1 MHKGQKQSQP
11 CTTQGTVMALAC
23 PQPGYPT
30 GRSLF
35 PTSQVGRGML
45 PGGLGQH
52 LGKSP
57 RNVAVRCTS
66 FALAAFPLPA
76 FMLAQE
82 ESLSL
87 SLHHGILVGHT
98 LGSS

>member
-1 MHKGQKQSQP
+1 
-11 CTTQGTVMALAC
+11 
-23 PQPGYPT
+23 
-30 GRSLF
+30 
-35 PTSQVGRGML
+35 ML
-45 PGGLGQH
+45 PGGWGQH

-57 RNVAVRCTS
+57 WNVPVRCTS

-87 SLHHGILVGHT
+87 SAPWY
-98 LGSS
+98 LGWPHLGQQLKQVRGMGWDCRTMTHFSLLCAAEGTKGETQKKGPTAK